1 MTSTLT
7 AHAHAAAPEGSP
19 ADAPLFDT
27 MRALVQYRSERR
39 PVPGH
44 LLDDLRTRR
53 LETLVGAIEHYNARM
68 QELGRRA

>member
-7 AHAHAAAPEGSP
+7 VPARAAAPDGSP

-27 MRALVQYRSERR
+27 MRALVQFRSERR

-44 LLDDLRTRR
+44 LIDLLRTRR
-53 LETLVGAIEHYNARM
+53 LETLVGAIEHYNARV
-68 QELGRRA
+68 QELGRKA